1 MFQDARSSTSL
12 KACAV
17 YTRVKQ
23 EGGKRKVNS
32 NRSYQKWKEYPFFFC
47 KSLVHF
53 VHVRASQQNKIFAVS
68 DATLYSDRNG
78 PCMIHRILELRCI
91 ISLVHTSQMPS
102 KFQYTFAGNMCL
114 LWYDKVHR
122 REKDIERFCER
133 ENGTEM
139 EK

>member
-1 MFQDARSSTSL
+1 MFYVEKLTPRTIRKNSTLMFQDARSSTSL

-53 VHVRASQQNKIFAVS
+53 VHVRAS
-68 DATLYSDRNG
+68 
-78 PCMIHRILELRCI
+78 
-91 ISLVHTSQMPS
+91 
-102 KFQYTFAGNMCL
+102 
-114 LWYDKVHR
+114 
-122 REKDIERFCER
+122 
-133 ENGTEM
+133 
-139 EK
+139 